1 MCLTD
6 FSHVE
11 HVERV
16 EGVFS
21 LEFRVWSAGVL
32 CKICIHHS
40 RRIEYEGE
48 EVREEVD
55 MSRRQNANSSIG
67 ADPMDYRM
75 GENNT

>member
-6 FSHVE
+6 FSHVEHVE

-32 CKICIHHS
+32 CKICTIF
-40 RRIEYEGE
+40 RFTRKAITELNGE
-48 EVREEVD
+48 EVVSLRSKFLTLEVVGICGQ
-55 MSRRQNANSSIG
+55 MF
-67 ADPMDYRM
+67 
-75 GENNT
+75 